1 MKNKKL
7 LYNIL
12 MYTFIIVLVAFST
25 FLFCQVIFKQ
35 KDNTN
40 EKANGEKISYNVRLF
55 LNGANSVSTKVLSCT
70 HNNKLGGCK
79 VHLPK
84 AYRVDGN
91 VLGYSINPDS
101 KSAEYL
107 ENTDL
112 LVNHDMTLY
121 VVSYQKNTVYI
132 DDTNLDYLG
141 EKVLSCNVYNTEK
154 KCKVKLPS
162 FNKEGYENKGY
173 STSSSSL
180 IGYIYPNDEY
190 AIAHDMILYPIFN
203 NSSRLKTIEVSKSLV
218 VNNSVVEIE
227 KSCDPIV
234 ANEYLGYLEDIK
246 NNIPYLLFGNKISFI
261 GDDTFDAIWG
271 RQYVGMN
278 YGPRKLRSLD
288 IRCSTEI
295 INDYYGTMVHELAHS
310 WDYYYSTKFNNNIT
324 SQNDM
329 INIYNKYLKM
339 SDHPFRD
346 YSYSSIYEFFADMV
360 KYYYFKFIRPTAGYI
375 SLAYPEDIKLVLEKY
390 ICIAENNYNDNKC
403 EHGG

>member
-1 MKNKKL
+1 M
-7 LYNIL
+7 
-12 MYTFIIVLVAFST
+12 V
-25 FLFCQVIFKQ
+25 
-35 KDNTN
+35 
-40 EKANGEKISYNVRLF
+40 
-55 LNGANSVSTKVLSCT
+55 
-70 HNNKLGGCK
+70 
-79 VHLPK
+79 
-84 AYRVDGN
+84 
-91 VLGYSINPDS
+91 
-101 KSAEYL
+101 
-107 ENTDL
+107 
-112 LVNHDMTLY
+112 
-121 VVSYQKNTVYI
+121 
-132 DDTNLDYLG
+132 
-141 EKVLSCNVYNTEK
+141 
-154 KCKVKLPS
+154 
-162 FNKEGYENKGY
+162 
-173 STSSSSL
+173 
-180 IGYIYPNDEY
+180 
-190 AIAHDMILYPIFN
+190 LYPIFN

-218 VNNSVVEIE
+218 VNNSIVEIE